1 MQIAIV
7 GTGYV
12 GLVTGTCFAEL
23 GFQVTCIDNNKDKID
38 KLKKGIIPIYE
49 PGLEVLVKKNIS
61 EDRLKF
67 ITNIGEGIGC
77 KAAIFLA
84 VGTPQGKDGSA
95 DLSYI
100 FASAKEIAKNIGNQ
114 ESILVTK
121 STVPVGTGAKLKKI
135 LKKTKLH
142 IASNP
147 EFLRE
152 GSAVHDFMN
161 PDRIVIGTDSIH
173 SRTILEKLY
182 QAFISKRVPLIAT
195 DIASAELIKYAA
207 NAFLATKIAY
217 INEIA
222 DISEKAGANIR
233 DVALGMGLDKRIGKD
248 FLNPG
253 PGYGGSCF
261 PKDTE
266 ALLRVSRDLD
276 AKSSIIKT
284 VIKSNKS
291 RKKNLA
297 EKVIGL
303 VGKNKPIAVLGLAF
317 KANTDDARESPAV
330 EIIQQLIK
338 HKMKIK
344 AYDPKAIENARKILG
359 NKIEYCSNPY
369 EAAKGAK
376 ACLILTEWDEFKNLD
391 LKKIKSLLGK
401 PVIIDYRNILD
412 GTLVKKLGF
421 TYYSLGTNF

>member
-23 GFQVTCIDNNKDKID
+23 GFEVTCIDNNKDKID
-38 KLKKGIIPIYE
+38 RLKKGIIPIYE
-49 PGLEVLVKKNIS
+49 SELEVLVKKNIS
-61 EDRLKF
+61 EGRLKF
-67 ITNIGEGIGC
+67 TTSIKEGIGC

-84 VGTPQGKDGSA
+84 VGTPQDKDGSA

-100 FASAKEIAKNIGNQ
+100 FAAAKEIAKDIGNQ

-121 STVPVGTGAKLKKI
+121 STVPVGTGAKLKRI
-135 LKKTKLH
+135 LKKTKLQV
-142 IASNP
+142 ASNP

-152 GSAVHDFMN
+152 GSAVYDFMN

-173 SRTILEKLY
+173 SKAILEKLY
-182 QAFISKRVPLIAT
+182 QTFISKGAPIIST

-222 DISEKAGANIR
+222 DISEKIGANIK
-233 DVALGMGLDKRIGKD
+233 DIALGMGLDRRIGKD

-266 ALLRVSRDLD
+266 ALLKVSKDLG
-276 AKSSIIKT
+276 AKSSIVKT
-284 VIKSNKS
+284 VIKSNKG

-297 EKVIGL
+297 QKIVYI
-303 VGKNKPIAVLGLAF
+303 VGNNKTIAVLGLAF

-344 AYDPKAIENARKILG
+344 AYDPKAIGNTREILG
-359 NKIEYCSNPY
+359 NKIEYCSNAY
-369 EAAKGAK
+369 DACKGAK
-376 ACLILTEWDEFKNLD
+376 AFVVLTEWSEFKNLD
-391 LKKIKSLLGK
+391 FKKIKSLLDK

-412 GTLVKKLGF
+412 GALVRKLGF
-421 TYYSLGTNF
+421 TYYSIGIRS